1 MDYYADAGAELIGL
15 GGMVG
20 TPIKK
25 QMRWAIACMKHAA
38 KKYPGIQF
46 HGWGVAANT
55 HFRLPW
61 YSVDSSGWMSGMIF
75 GRAEI
80 FNPLTKKQITW
91 TLNNRELFANHEA
104 LTTLRN
110 YYRINPK
117 TVAYSNAGNRATH
130 ILMAAI
136 SSAYR
141 QDYFNS
147 LHKPLTHKP
156 REVNQAAP
164 RSLHLVCDK
173 NELETLSH
181 PRAFHLASTD
191 MNAFKDLSKWKNNA
205 TNAD

>member
-38 KKYPGIQF
+38 KKYPAIQF

-55 HFRLPW
+55 HLRLPW
-61 YSVDSSGWMSGMIF
+61 FSVDSSGWLSGVRF

-80 FNPLTKKQITW
+80 FNPLSKKQISW
-91 TLNNRELFANHEA
+91 VLNNRDLFANHEA

-110 YYRINPK
+110 YYRIDPK
-117 TVAYSNAGNRATH
+117 NVAYSGGGNRPTH

-156 REVNQAAP
+156 REVN
-164 RSLHLVCDK
+164 HD
-173 NELETLSH
+173 H
-181 PRAFHLASTD
+181 PRALHIVCADTQAEILATPPEPSI
-191 MNAFKDLSKWKNNA
+191 
-205 TNAD
+205 